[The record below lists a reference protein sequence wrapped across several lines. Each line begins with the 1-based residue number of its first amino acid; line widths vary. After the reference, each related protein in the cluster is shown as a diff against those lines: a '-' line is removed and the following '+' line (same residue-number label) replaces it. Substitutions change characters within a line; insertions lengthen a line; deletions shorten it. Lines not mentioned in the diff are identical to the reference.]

1 MVKFFFDSQRQR
13 YPLRRGEMAEERP
26 IAWLVILD
34 SIEDERRRVGRVL
47 AIEDVNNG
55 AHL

>member
-1 MVKFFFDSQRQR
+1 MVKFFFNSQGQR
-13 YPLRRGEMAEERP
+13 DALRRGEMAKERS
-26 IAWLVILD
+26 IAWFVILD